1 MNERSEAYVTR
12 KIDFSA
18 STQLGEKTWGPVL
31 PQAFCSKSFACLAW
45 ADKLLSHPLPLFL
58 GSLVAARRWSG
69 WERSA
74 FDARQAPDAGREV
87 LFP

>member
-1 MNERSEAYVTR
+1 VNERSEAYMTR

-18 STQLGEKTWGPVL
+18 STQLGEKTWGSAL
-31 PQAFCSKSFACLAW
+31 PQANHRNSFACLAW
-45 ADKLLSHPLPLFL
+45 ADKLLSHPLSLFL

-74 FDARQAPDAGREV
+74 VQARQAPDVGKEV
-87 LFP
+87 SFS